1 LQVEAIHKFKKTAW
15 GGNDSASPGG
25 LLQLPAATALWAIQ
39 AVVRST
45 FF

>member
-1 LQVEAIHKFKKTAW
+1 LHFLQVEAKNQTSD
-15 GGNDSASPGG
+15 GGNDTGSPGG